1 MLDFQNRVFKVTF
14 NQITRISYVVRS
26 NKKMKNKNK
35 NLNQPYEHRGGL
47 WRGRQGGLVGGG
59 GMRSPKDQRVG
70 SLWEEHVQ
78 MDKFSLVYMS
88 SVHSKMDKKD
98 T

>member
-47 WRGRQGGLVGGG
+47 WRGR
-59 GMRSPKDQRVG
+59 
-70 SLWEEHVQ
+70 
-78 MDKFSLVYMS
+78 
-88 SVHSKMDKKD
+88 
-98 T
+98 